1 MNPIYL
7 ILTSFV
13 LMISLIPSALGAF
26 SDITLASAIPLT
38 NVLETQITVNP

>member
-7 ILTSFV
+7 TLTSFA
-13 LMISLIPSALGAF
+13 LMISLIPSAFGAF
-26 SDITLASAIPLT
+26 NDIALASAIPLT